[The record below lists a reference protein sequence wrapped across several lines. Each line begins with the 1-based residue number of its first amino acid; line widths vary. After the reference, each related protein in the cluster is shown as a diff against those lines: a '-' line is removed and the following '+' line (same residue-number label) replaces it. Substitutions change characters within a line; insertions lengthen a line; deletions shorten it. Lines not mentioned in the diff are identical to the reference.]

1 METAMLRVS
10 QSGVAPVR
18 VVRAQPQEYPTIQ
31 NLWSPDKLIE
41 LAFPLL
47 ANGSAEFIFI
57 FIFIF
62 ETPTSELTMH
72 LPGMDSILKPQLNS
86 SLVLRLHG

>member
-1 METAMLRVS
+1 MKTAMLLVR

-18 VVRAQPQEYPTIQ
+18 VVRAQLQKYPEIQ

-47 ANGSAEFIFI
+47 ANGSPEFIFI
-57 FIFIF
+57 F
-62 ETPTSELTMH
+62 
-72 LPGMDSILKPQLNS
+72 
-86 SLVLRLHG
+86 